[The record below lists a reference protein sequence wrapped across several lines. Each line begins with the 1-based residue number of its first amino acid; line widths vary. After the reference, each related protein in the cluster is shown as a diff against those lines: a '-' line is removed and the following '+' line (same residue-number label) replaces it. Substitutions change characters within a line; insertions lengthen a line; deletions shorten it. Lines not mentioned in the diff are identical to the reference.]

1 MAEPVPIGNGD
12 IRVLPLAFESFGV
25 RSMATLVETDD
36 ARIVIDPGSALGPR
50 FHLSPHELEY
60 VALARSR
67 RTILEATLKADALT
81 ISHYHFDHYVPGFED
96 WIWNWSSPELAED
109 LYRGKLILAKDAV
122 SNVNASQR
130 KRGYMFQKAHAQIA
144 KEIKVADGQSFD
156 FGDTKL
162 QFSRPVPHGSPGSEL
177 GYLLML
183 TVRTPGCSFVHASDV
198 QGPIDEGTLRL
209 ILEEKPDA
217 LIIGGPPTYLAGF
230 KIDEASLKAAR
241 DNLVKLAG
249 EVPVTVVDHHLLRSP
264 DYMDYLKPVH
274 AEAKR
279 KNHRLLMASE
289 LVGLEPQPLEA
300 RRKELHAQ
308 KPVGK
313 DWYKKLEKGEFK
325 EGLNPA

>member
-1 MAEPVPIGNGD
+1 MTEAVPVGNGD

-25 RSMATLVETDD
+25 RSMATSVETDD
-36 ARIVIDPGSALGPR
+36 LRVVIDPGSALGPR

-60 VALARSR
+60 IALAHSR
-67 RTILEATLKADALT
+67 RTIMEAARKADVLT

-96 WIWNWSSPELAED
+96 WIWTWSSSELAEN
-109 LYRGKLILAKDAV
+109 LYHGKLILVKDAT

-130 KRGYMFQKAHAQIA
+130 KRGYMFQKSHAHIA
-144 KEIKVADGQSFD
+144 KEIKAADGQSFD

-162 QFSRPVPHGSPGSEL
+162 EFSKPVPHGSPGSEL

-183 TVRTPGCSFVHASDV
+183 TVRTSKCVFVHASDV
-198 QGPIDEGTLRL
+198 QGPIDKEALRL
-209 ILEEKPDA
+209 ILREKPDA
-217 LIIGGPPTYLAGF
+217 AIVGGPPTYLAGF
-230 KIDEASLKAAR
+230 KINEVSLATAL
-241 DNLVKLAG
+241 DNLMKLVN

-264 DYMDYLKPVH
+264 DYKDYLKPVH

-279 KNHRLLMASE
+279 RAHRLLTASE
-289 LVGLEPQPLEA
+289 FIGLEPQPLEA

-308 KPVGK
+308 KPVEK

-325 EGLNPA
+325 EGLNPT